1 MQSVAY
7 YKKQQRFICPV
18 VRLDGISPI
27 FSPELLKAV
36 ALYRYQTGVMVAQ
49 SSWEAGQNFVQFLL
63 TELDEKRGCGKC
75 LLKEGREK
83 TPKYF
88 KAKKQNI
95 GHLRTIVGDDESA
108 MKGRK
113 VMGKKIREVNAVNPC
128 LAADLKK
135 SQAEHWKQ
143 CHLWNSLQSFW
154 AFRQGLGNI
163 FKPSFTIARTGI
175 LALFFYF

>member
-1 MQSVAY
+1 MQSVAC

-27 FSPELLKAV
+27 FSPKLLKAG
-36 ALYRYQTGVMVAQ
+36 ALHRYHTGVMVAQ
-49 SSWEAGQNFVQFLL
+49 CSWGAGQNFVQFLL

-113 VMGKKIREVNAVNPC
+113 VMGKKIREVNAISLFSCRPQEVTSRT
-128 LAADLKK
+128 LKTMSFMK
-135 SQAEHWKQ
+135 FTAKF
-143 CHLWNSLQSFW
+143 LSL
-154 AFRQGLGNI
+154 
-163 FKPSFTIARTGI
+163 
-175 LALFFYF
+175 